1 MKKTIQIACIV
12 CLVLLMSVLMLTAC
26 NDPAMKDG
34 STQTTPT
41 ADEQETPT
49 EEETTPTET
58 EPPHV
63 WSEWT
68 MTKAPNCEKAGL
80 AKRYCTECLCEE
92 SQPIDPLGHVEV
104 IDEARD
110 PTCYAVGLT
119 KGKHCSECDKVLVPQ
134 MNIAIIAHNLVDG
147 ICTMCNC
154 EVYDV
159 TIWVSEKYGVED
171 QFIQQIQNF
180 MEENPGIIINA
191 MIQGVT
197 EADAGF
203 MIIRNPK
210 NAPDIYCFAQD
221 MLPCLVQ
228 SQALMAPEQSVVD
241 DIIANNDKGSVAA
254 ATYNGTVYA
263 YPMTSENGY
272 YMYYD
277 TSIISPEDA
286 ESLEALIAACEKNNK
301 KFRFMLGNAW
311 YSSSFFMATG
321 CHSKWEMNAEGKF
334 VAFDDTFNSAN
345 GLIAMKGMQKIV
357 QSSCYDSDAD
367 IFTDA
372 GVIVTGVWNKYAA
385 MEHFGQ
391 NLGATDLPSFTVDGK
406 SYHLGSYSGHKLMG
420 VKPQTDA
427 KKATVLSR
435 LAEYLTSEACQLERF
450 NRFEWCPSNLAAQ
463 QSEAVM
469 ADASMVALAKQNN
482 YATPQPQ
489 FLGKWWDIAK
499 TLAADAKA
507 AKTDAELAVALAT
520 YEKTI
525 TDVFELA
532 NQSKDYWSIIGNIC
546 NTNWDTDIP
555 LNKVS
560 EGVWETDVLALE
572 AGKEFKVRRNV
583 SWDVNFGENGVL
595 KGTNIVVKT
604 TGNYKVRFTYDGT
617 TASIELV
624 PAN

>member
-41 ADEQETPT
+41 
-49 EEETTPTET
+49 TTPTEKPNGSDET
-58 EPPHV
+58 TPSAHEHTV
-63 WSEWT
+63 IIDEGV
-68 MTKAPNCEKAGL
+68 APTCTAAGL
-80 AKRYCTECLCEE
+80 TE
-92 SQPIDPLGHVEV
+92 G
-104 IDEARD
+104 R
-110 PTCYAVGLT
+110 
-119 KGKHCSECDKVLVPQ
+119 HCSDCGEVLIPQ
-134 MNIAIIAHNLVDG
+134 KKINKIPHSTANG
-147 ICTMCNC
+147 ECTMCG
-154 EVYDV
+154 VLTYTV
-159 TIWVSEKYGVED
+159 TLWVSEKYGVDD
-171 QFIQQIQNF
+171 QFREQIENF
-180 MEENPGIIINA
+180 MEENPGIVINA
-191 MIQGVT
+191 KIECVT
-197 EADAGF
+197 EAAAGF
-203 MIIRNPK
+203 MIIKNPE
-210 NAPDIYCFAQD
+210 NTPDIYCFTQD

-228 SQALMAPEQSVVD
+228 SQVLMAPEQSVAD

-301 KFRFMLGNAW
+301 KFRFALGNAW

-321 CHSKWEMNAEGKF
+321 CHSKWEMDAEGKF
-334 VAFDDTFNSAN
+334 VAFDDNFNSAN

-357 QSSCYDSDAD
+357 QSSCYDSDAN

-406 SYHLGSYSGHKLMG
+406 SYHLASYSGHKLIG

-482 YATPQPQ
+482 YAIPQPQ
-489 FLGKWWDIAK
+489 FFANWWDIAK
-499 TLAADAKA
+499 MLAEDAEA
-507 AKTDAELAVALAT
+507 AKTDADLATALAT
-520 YEKTI
+520 YEKTL
-525 TDVFELA
+525 TDAFEEV
-532 NQSKDYWSIIGNIC
+532 NKVKDGWSVIGNIC
-546 NTNWDTDIP
+546 NTEWSVDIP
-555 LNKVS
+555 LGKVA
-560 EGVWETDVLALE
+560 EGVWESDVLALE
-572 AGKEFKVRRNV
+572 AGKEFKVRKNA

-595 KGTNIVVKT
+595 NGTNIVVKT